1 MSEYAY
7 AGSQD
12 SFCPFRFGSSH
23 GIVMIASVKKL
34 LIKRAD
40 RPEIHEPEQGF
51 DVCHGKDT
59 LEDKMK
65 KLIRKDVESGNF

>member
-1 MSEYAY
+1 M
-7 AGSQD
+7 
-12 SFCPFRFGSSH
+12 FGSFY

-51 DVCHGKDT
+51 DVCHGVVYDA
-59 LEDKMK
+59 
-65 KLIRKDVESGNF
+65 SGAVVGWMSQRFDFF